1 MESLLLAAVFG
12 YFAALRLRTYLHTFQ
27 QEEYDFPRF
36 ARWWWEKRAFDRWAS
51 VGLLTMLPF
60 AYVQPAATGLMA
72 GAWIFW
78 RSNQEPDVTVQGKKP
93 LILTPRAVRLWLLA
107 GVACAPVIAALAI
120 LIPQQG
126 AVGLLAT
133 VAGIQII
140 PLALNTANLLLWPLQ
155 RWQNTRYLTEA
166 TATLARLN
174 PTVVSLSGAFG
185 KTSTKYFLHA
195 ILSAHAPT
203 LLSPGS
209 TNTPLGLARIIRERL
224 QPHHQY
230 FLAEMGA
237 YRVGSIANIC
247 KLFPPHACAT
257 TAIGPA
263 HLERFGSLE
272 KVAEA
277 EFEVVHATLHNNGP
291 VVLSIDCIP
300 PHLWQP
306 LVAAHPSIKVVTA
319 QKEFL
324 RNCDY
329 FIKQAKPTKQGL
341 QMAVEHRG
349 QLTAFAT
356 QIHGATMAPNLA
368 TAFALATELGV
379 PKATSAA
386 ALKAVQPAPHRLSVR
401 QEGGLTILDDSYNS
415 NPQGFQTALE
425 TLALLGE
432 GQRKILIT
440 PGMVELGTLHNTEH
454 ARSGQLAAQM
464 ADIILVVAPQ
474 RIPTFVQQLNG
485 IEHHQLPSF
494 AAALTWLKTHGQM
507 GDVVLLENDLPDRYE
522 AKWQL

>member
-1 MESLLLAAVFG
+1 MESLLLTALFG

-27 QEEYDFPRF
+27 QEEYDFPRL
-36 ARWWWEKRAFDRWAS
+36 AKWWWEKQAFDRWAS

-60 AYVQPAATGLMA
+60 AYLQPTATGLMA
-72 GAWIFW
+72 GAWIFL
-78 RSNQEPDVTVQGKKP
+78 RSKQEPDVTVLGKKP
-93 LILTPRAVRLWLLA
+93 LILTPRALRLWVFAGLLW
-107 GVACAPVIAALAI
+107 VP
-120 LIPQQG
+120 
-126 AVGLLAT
+126 LLAT
-133 VAGIQII
+133 LALVVPHAGIWGLLGLILAIQSL
-140 PLALNTANLLLWPLQ
+140 PLSLGLANALLWPLQ
-155 RWQNTRYLTEA
+155 QLQNRRYLAEA

-185 KTSTKYFLHA
+185 KTSTKYFLNA

-209 TNTPLGLARIIRERL
+209 TNTPLGLARIVRERL

-263 HLERFGSLE
+263 HLERFGSIE

-277 EFEVVHATLHNNGP
+277 EFEVVHATLQNNGP

-319 QKEFL
+319 QKDFL
-324 RNCDY
+324 RNGDY
-329 FIKQAKPTKQGL
+329 FIKQAQPTKQGL
-341 QMAVEHRG
+341 QMAIQHRG

-386 ALKAVQPAPHRLSVR
+386 ALKAVQPAPYRLSVR
-401 QEGGLTILDDSYNS
+401 QEGAIIILDDSYNS

-440 PGMVELGTLHNTEH
+440 PGMVELGALHNAEH
-454 ARSGQLAAQM
+454 ARLGALAAQT
-464 ADIILVVAPQ
+464 AEVILVVAPA
-474 RIPTFVQQLNG
+474 RIPTFVEALQG
-485 IEHHQLPSF
+485 TTHHLLPSF
-494 AAALTWLKTHGQM
+494 HAALTWLKTHGQS

-522 AKWQL
+522 AKWLL